1 MWVPLLLAIAAADP
15 AAGTT
20 DPTPTVIQDAPTKG
34 SGAFGLGLD
43 AGLDL
48 PVDDARFPMASTR
61 IELVWR
67 APLGGPLVVNL
78 GLRSG
83 YSYAAGES
91 AVTDAALGVDEHAL
105 LMAHRIPLRGLA
117 RFGLRGEGLEA
128 GLQASGGADVVLL
141 EARSFGRSA
150 SSNALTAAMSAG
162 AYALVPMGDA
172 LSLGLVGEWDSALV
186 DVAAR
191 TPGLSGDLSAMRI
204 ALLASFLFG

>member
-15 AAGTT
+15 A
-20 DPTPTVIQDAPTKG
+20 TPPEPAPAAVQEAPAKTG
-34 SGAFGLGLD
+34 GAFGLGLD

-61 IELVWR
+61 VELVWR

-91 AVTDAALGVDEHAL
+91 AVSDAALGVDAHAL

-186 DVAAR
+186 DIAAR